1 MKIIP
6 RQLLMAAFAGCLLI
20 ACSPAYVPNKVNT
33 GLFTEEGEI
42 HGEVAT
48 GVSGTDV
55 QVAAAIPGNLVVT
68 ANASFKN
75 KDFQTTIWAEDNDSE
90 LATFEGN
97 KKHRIWEMG
106 LGYYHIMEGGVTL
119 EAIVGYGEGNLENV
133 ETNLFGPVDDITR
146 IDENTIITES
156 SFSKVFIQPT
166 IGFSKRLF
174 DVGFTPKIAMV
185 RVSIN
190 DQQFRDTFFEPTA
203 TIRFGH
209 EKVKFTGQLGL
220 SFPMDEEIEFS
231 HEPLIF
237 SVGIMADVN
246 VLKLGKNGGK

>member
-1 MKIIP
+1 MKITP
-6 RQLLMAAFAGCLLI
+6 YQLLIAFVGFLLI

-48 GVSGTDV
+48 GVSGTDI
-55 QVAAAIPGNLVVT
+55 QVAAAVPGNLVVT

-75 KDFQTTIWAEDNDSE
+75 KDFTTSVFEEDGEE
-90 LATFEGN
+90 LVTFQGQ
-97 KKHRIWEMG
+97 KKHRIWEVG
-106 LGYYHIMEGGVTL
+106 LGYYHIMEEGVIL
-119 EAIVGYGEGNLENV
+119 EAIVGFGHGNLENV
-133 ETNLFGPVDDITR
+133 ESNLFGPVNDVTR
-146 IDENTIITES
+146 IDENTIITS
-156 SFSKVFIQPT
+156 STFSKVYIQPT
-166 IGFSKRLF
+166 IGFSRRVF
-174 DVGFTPKIAMV
+174 DIGFTPKIAMV

-220 SFPMDEEIEFS
+220 SFPVDEVVEFS

-237 SVGIMADVN
+237 SVGIMADIN
-246 VLKLGKNGGK
+246 VLKLGKKSDG